1 MMTAPL
7 ADAEAQA
14 LKKISDGQVSKTAPN
29 WPNFIAV
36 EKGFFRREGIEL
48 ETVYV
53 GNVANTVQQLVA
65 GSFDVAS
72 STFDT
77 AVRAIA
83 NGGNAVMI
91 GGVVTKYPYSIMA
104 AANVTSAAD
113 MKGKRIILPF
123 PKDLLTIVWNR
134 WLTEKGMRPED
145 VEQTYTGATPNRLAA
160 LVSGAVHAALLTQP
174 FDFRAEAQG
183 YRKLIDI
190 GAFGKEYGFLTVLA
204 RPQWLR
210 DNPDTARGYLRA
222 LAAAV
227 DWLYDPANRDEAIEI
242 LARETKLDPAIAT
255 QTYNYY
261 VGDLQPFSRKLAI
274 PDEIIRSTVKTLIE
288 LGDIKPD
295 AATAKYVATCALS
308 AALTRTLPL
317 IPVHVR
323 PSPDLRHRRLP
334 AHARAD
340 ARPDQAG
347 RHRPHRAHAAARDD
361 RLSVPGGLRVGGVG
375 ILAGDLLRHGRE
387 RQLPDGRAAGVSVP
401 RVPAWLDLRART
413 IRRSKPPPISRARR
427 SASRN
432 GRRPPS
438 PMCAAGCST
447 RPACRSP
454 RSTGSRPASTMP
466 AARR

>member
-1 MMTAPL
+1 MAPARIAAIMMLIGMIAAPL
-7 ADAEAQA
+7 ADADAQA

-29 WPNFIAV
+29 WPNFIAA

-91 GGVVTKYPYSIMA
+91 GGIVTKYPYSIMA
-104 AANVTSAAD
+104 AANITSAAD
-113 MKGKRIILPF
+113 MKGKRIVLPF

-134 WLTEKGMRPED
+134 WLTENGIRPED

-160 LVSGAVHAALLTQP
+160 LVSAAVHAALLTQP

-183 YRKLIDI
+183 YRKLVDI

-222 LAAAV
+222 VSAAV
-227 DWLYDPANRDEAIEI
+227 DWLYDPANRNEAIEI
-242 LARETKLDPAIAT
+242 LARETKLDPPIAA
-255 QTYNYY
+255 QTYKYY
-261 VGDLQPFSRKLAI
+261 VGDLQPFSRKLAV

-295 AATAKYVATCALS
+295 AAAAKYVDLAY
-308 AALTRTLPL
+308 LP
-317 IPVHVR
+317 R
-323 PSPDLRHRRLP
+323 
-334 AHARAD
+334 
-340 ARPDQAG
+340 
-347 RHRPHRAHAAARDD
+347 
-361 RLSVPGGLRVGGVG
+361 
-375 ILAGDLLRHGRE
+375 
-387 RQLPDGRAAGVSVP
+387 
-401 RVPAWLDLRART
+401 
-413 IRRSKPPPISRARR
+413 
-427 SASRN
+427 
-432 GRRPPS
+432 
-438 PMCAAGCST
+438 
-447 RPACRSP
+447 
-454 RSTGSRPASTMP
+454 
-466 AARR
+466 

>member
-1 MMTAPL
+1 MTPTRLAAAMLLCGMMATPL

-29 WPNFIAV
+29 WPNFIAN

-48 ETVYV
+48 ETIYV

-77 AVRAIA
+77 AVRAIG

-91 GGVVTKYPYSIMA
+91 GGAVTKYPYSIMTVP
-104 AANVTSAAD
+104 NVASAAD
-113 MKGKRIILPF
+113 MKGKKIILPF
-123 PKDLLTIVWNR
+123 AKDLLTIVWNR
-134 WLTEKGMRPED
+134 WLTEEGMRPED

-160 LVSGAVHAALLTQP
+160 LVSGAVEAALLTQP
-174 FDFRAEAQG
+174 FDFRAQAQG
-183 YRKLIDI
+183 YRKLVDI

-222 LAAAV
+222 LATAV
-227 DWLYDPANRDEAIEI
+227 DWLYEPSNRNEAIEI

-255 QTYNYY
+255 QTYDYY

-295 AATAKYVATCALS
+295 AATAKYVDLS
-308 AALTRTLPL
+308 YLP
-317 IPVHVR
+317 R
-323 PSPDLRHRRLP
+323 
-334 AHARAD
+334 
-340 ARPDQAG
+340 
-347 RHRPHRAHAAARDD
+347 
-361 RLSVPGGLRVGGVG
+361 
-375 ILAGDLLRHGRE
+375 
-387 RQLPDGRAAGVSVP
+387 
-401 RVPAWLDLRART
+401 
-413 IRRSKPPPISRARR
+413 
-427 SASRN
+427 
-432 GRRPPS
+432 
-438 PMCAAGCST
+438 
-447 RPACRSP
+447 
-454 RSTGSRPASTMP
+454 
-466 AARR
+466 

>member
-1 MMTAPL
+1 MTRTRLAAILLLCGMMIAPL
-7 ADAEAQA
+7 ADARAQA

-29 WPNFIAV
+29 WANFIAV

-134 WLTEKGMRPED
+134 WLTEKGIKPED

-210 DNPDTARGYLRA
+210 DNPETARGYLRA

-227 DWLYDPANRDEAIEI
+227 DWLYDPANRDEAVEI

-295 AATAKYVATCALS
+295 AATAKYVDLGY
-308 AALTRTLPL
+308 LP
-317 IPVHVR
+317 R
-323 PSPDLRHRRLP
+323 
-334 AHARAD
+334 
-340 ARPDQAG
+340 
-347 RHRPHRAHAAARDD
+347 
-361 RLSVPGGLRVGGVG
+361 
-375 ILAGDLLRHGRE
+375 
-387 RQLPDGRAAGVSVP
+387 
-401 RVPAWLDLRART
+401 
-413 IRRSKPPPISRARR
+413 
-427 SASRN
+427 
-432 GRRPPS
+432 
-438 PMCAAGCST
+438 
-447 RPACRSP
+447 
-454 RSTGSRPASTMP
+454 
-466 AARR
+466 